1 MKTILCYG
9 DSNTWGAAPLVSFDD
24 VRRFDITVRWP
35 GTLRQRLG
43 AGYWVVEEGL
53 NGRTTVHDDPVE
65 GEHRNGR
72 TYLLPCLETHA
83 PINLAI
89 LMLGTND
96 LKHRFAVTAW
106 DIAASAGRLIDII
119 QASTAGVAGKAPR
132 VLLMCPPP
140 LARLDLLAGMFTD
153 GHEKSRALAPHYA
166 AVAEARGCAFVNAGE
181 VIECSDVDG
190 IHFDADDHVAL
201 GTHLAGLVP
210 GLLA

>member
-9 DSNTWGAAPLVSFDD
+9 DSNTWGAVPLHSLDD
-24 VRRFDITVRWP
+24 VRRFDLTVRWP
-35 GTLRQRLG
+35 GAMRELLG

-53 NGRTTVHDDPVE
+53 NGRTTSHDDPVE

-83 PINLAI
+83 PIDLVI

-106 DIAASAGRLIDII
+106 DIAASAGRLVDII
-119 QASTAGVAGKAPR
+119 RSSGAGASGTAPR

-153 GHEKSRALAPHYA
+153 GREKSRALAPHYA
-166 AVAEARGCAFVNAGE
+166 AVARSRGCAFVDAGE
-181 VIECSDVDG
+181 VIACSDVDG
-190 IHFDADDHVAL
+190 IHFDAGEHEAL
-201 GTHLAGLVP
+201 GAHLAGIVP
-210 GLLA
+210 GLVG

>member
-1 MKTILCYG
+1 MKTVLCYG
-9 DSNTWGAAPLVSFDD
+9 DSNTWGAVPLVSLDD
-24 VRRFDITVRWP
+24 VRRFDIAVRWP
-35 GTLRQRLG
+35 GALRERLG

-72 TYLLPCLETHA
+72 TYLRPCLETHA
-83 PINLAI
+83 PIDLVI

-96 LKHRFAVTAW
+96 LKHRFAVTPW
-106 DIAASAGRLIDII
+106 DIAASAGLLIDII
-119 QASTAGVAGKAPR
+119 RASTAGVAGNAPR

-140 LARLDLLAGMFTD
+140 LLAGMFTD
-153 GHEKSRALAPHYA
+153 GREKSRALAPHYA

-181 VIECSDVDG
+181 VIECSEVDG
-190 IHFDADDHVAL
+190 IHFDAEDHVAL
-201 GTHLAGLVP
+201 GTHLAGRVP

>member
-24 VRRFDITVRWP
+24 VRRFDIDVRWP
-35 GTLRQRLG
+35 GTLRRRLG
-43 AGYWVVEEGL
+43 DGYWVVEEGL

-72 TYLLPCLETHA
+72 TYLVPCLETHA
-83 PINLAI
+83 PIDLVI

-119 QASTAGVAGKAPR
+119 QASGGGASGEAPR

-140 LARLDLLAGMFTD
+140 LTRLDLLAGMFTD
-153 GHEKSRALAPHYA
+153 GREKSREMAPHYA
-166 AVAEARGCAFVNAGE
+166 AVAADRGCAFVNAGE